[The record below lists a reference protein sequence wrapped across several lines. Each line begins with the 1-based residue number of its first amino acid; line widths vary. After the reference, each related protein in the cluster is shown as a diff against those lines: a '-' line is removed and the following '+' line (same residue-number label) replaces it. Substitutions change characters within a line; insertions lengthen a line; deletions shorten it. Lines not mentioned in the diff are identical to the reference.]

1 MKLSRLEVLIVIL
14 IAIFGIGTFV
24 VSKAIAEQSPGTPNS
39 GVNSILKETYE
50 TLKSLDY
57 GFETGSNGAIWNRI
71 ISSANWVP
79 NTGLTEAD
87 VLKSKTFYEDSRTI
101 KTGTLDFPLYTD
113 QSLQA
118 KDFRDS
124 NASSTW
130 ASWTLTS
137 GAATTG
143 VYKDNRTGLY
153 WSPKQ
158 AGIYTNEFTIASC
171 DFFTTTPRGN
181 YNGADPDCG
190 NAINVCAN
198 LSLDANGDAT
208 PETKWYLP
216 TQAELMQAYLN
227 GIYLGTNPTWVTGD
241 NYWSSTEYNFT
252 IAWYPNLSN
261 GITSYNNKT
270 SSYSVHCVHRDL

>member
-79 NTGLTEAD
+79 NTDLTEAD

-130 ASWTLTS
+130 STWSKSNSSPEVWLDT
-137 GAATTG
+137 
-143 VYKDNRTGLY
+143 RTGLY

-158 AGIYTNEFTIASC
+158 TGTYSNEFTVASC

-227 GIYLGTNPTWVTGD
+227 GIYLGSNPTWVTGD
-241 NYWSSTEYNFT
+241 NYWSSTEVNNT
-252 IAWYPNLSN
+252 SAWYTTLFY
-261 GITSYNNKT
+261 GVTTSSNKT
-270 SSYSVHCVHRDL
+270 TSYSVRCVHRDL

>member
-1 MKLSRLEVLIVIL
+1 MKLSRLEVLIVTL

-118 KDFRDS
+118 KDYRDS

-130 ASWTLTS
+130 STWSKSNSSPEVWLDT
-137 GAATTG
+137 
-143 VYKDNRTGLY
+143 RTGLY

-158 AGIYTNEFTIASC
+158 TGTYSNEFTIASC

-227 GIYLGTNPTWVTGD
+227 GIYLGSNPTWVTGD
-241 NYWSSTEYNFT
+241 NYWSSTEVNNT
-252 IAWYPNLSN
+252 SAWYTTLFY
-261 GITSYNNKT
+261 GVTTSSNKT
-270 SSYSVHCVHRDL
+270 TSYSVRCVHRDL

>member
-118 KDFRDS
+118 KDYRDS

-130 ASWTLTS
+130 STWSKSNSSPEVWLDT
-137 GAATTG
+137 
-143 VYKDNRTGLY
+143 RTGLY

-158 AGIYTNEFTIASC
+158 TGTYSNEFTIASC

-216 TQAELMQAYLN
+216 TQAELMQAYLD
-227 GIYLGTNPTWVTGD
+227 GIYLGANTTWTTGD
-241 NYWSSTEYNFT
+241 NYWSSTENSIT
-252 IAWYPNLSN
+252 NAWNTNLNHGSTY
-261 GITSYNNKT
+261 GSNKT

>member
-130 ASWTLTS
+130 STWSKSNSSPEVWLDT
-137 GAATTG
+137 
-143 VYKDNRTGLY
+143 RTGLY

-158 AGIYTNEFTIASC
+158 TGTYSNEFTIASC

-227 GIYLGTNPTWVTGD
+227 GIYLGSNPTWVTGD
-241 NYWSSTEYNFT
+241 NYWSSTEVNNT
-252 IAWYPNLSN
+252 SAWYTTLFY
-261 GITSYNNKT
+261 GVTTSSNKT
-270 SSYSVHCVHRDL
+270 TSYSVRCVHRDL

>member
-118 KDFRDS
+118 KDYRDS

-130 ASWTLTS
+130 STWSKSNSSPEVWLDT
-137 GAATTG
+137 
-143 VYKDNRTGLY
+143 RTGLY

-158 AGIYTNEFTIASC
+158 TGTYSNEFTIASC

-227 GIYLGTNPTWVTGD
+227 GIYLGSNPTWVTGD
-241 NYWSSTEYNFT
+241 NYWSSTEVNNT
-252 IAWYPNLSN
+252 SAWYTTLFY
-261 GITSYNNKT
+261 GVTTSSNKT
-270 SSYSVHCVHRDL
+270 TSYSVRCVHRDL